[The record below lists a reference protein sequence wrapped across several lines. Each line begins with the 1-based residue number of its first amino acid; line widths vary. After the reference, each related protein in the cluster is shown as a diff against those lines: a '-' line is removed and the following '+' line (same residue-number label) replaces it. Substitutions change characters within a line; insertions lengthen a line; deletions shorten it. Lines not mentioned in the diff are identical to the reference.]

1 MSRRAERLTG
11 ATPTPETLRRAT
23 EHRSPVDKDGAAS
36 WSWTALTLLAAALR
50 DHDAPTT
57 SCALLV
63 GPSPRGVV
71 GSAARPDGDGWH
83 VSVFVD
89 EGHAHSAPAP
99 AADEQ
104 RYLVEDLV
112 AVHTLAH
119 GGLPPDAAGLL
130 ELYLP
135 YALGSLHARRV
146 GRPFTVSHF
155 AQSLDGRIATDE
167 GDSRWIG
174 CDENRVHAHRMRALC
189 DGILIGARTLRTD
202 QPALTVRHTDGPDP
216 VRIVLGH
223 AADVGCLERAGPSP
237 ILVVGEGNGNDPTSS
252 QVERVAL
259 PRDNGLI
266 ATTSVLR
273 ELYAHGI
280 RSLYI
285 EGGSTT
291 TSAFLAEGNIDVL
304 QLHISP
310 MIIGPGVNSFS
321 KPGIQSVA
329 ESVRFR
335 RHVYQPIGD
344 GVMFVGRV
352 AP

>member
-1 MSRRAERLTG
+1 MSRPTERLTG
-11 ATPTPETLRRAT
+11 ATPTPETLRRAA
-23 EHRSPVDKDGAAS
+23 EHRSPGEQDGTAS
-36 WSWTALTLLAAALR
+36 WSWTALTLLTAALR
-50 DHDAPTT
+50 EHDAPAT

-63 GPSPRGVV
+63 GPSPRCVL
-71 GSAARPDGDGWH
+71 GSPTRPDGDGWH

-89 EGHAHSAPAP
+89 DDAARSAPAP
-99 AADEQ
+99 AAGEQ
-104 RYLVEDLV
+104 RYLVEDLI
-112 AVHTLAH
+112 AVRTLAG
-119 GGLPPDAAGLL
+119 GGLPPEAAALF

-146 GRPFTVSHF
+146 GRPLTVSHF
-155 AQSLDGRIATDE
+155 AQSLDGRIATDV

-202 QPALTVRHTDGPDP
+202 QPALTVRHTEGPDP

-223 AADVGCLERAGPSP
+223 ASDVGCLERAGPSP
-237 ILVVGEGNGNDPTSS
+237 ILVVGEGDDPTSP

-310 MIIGPGVNSFS
+310 MIIGPGINSFS
-321 KPGIQSVA
+321 KPGIRSVD

-335 RHVYQPIGD
+335 RYVYQPIGD

-352 AP
+352 VS

>member
-1 MSRRAERLTG
+1 
-11 ATPTPETLRRAT
+11 
-23 EHRSPVDKDGAAS
+23 V
-36 WSWTALTLLAAALR
+36 LAAALR
-50 DHDAPTT
+50 EYDGQATCC
-57 SCALLV
+57 SLLV
-63 GPSPRGVV
+63 GPTPRCVV
-71 GSAARPDGDGWH
+71 GAPTRPDGEGWH

-89 EGHAHSAPAP
+89 DGVARSAPAP

-112 AVHTLAH
+112 AVRALA
-119 GGLPPDAAGLL
+119 GGALPADAAALF

-135 YALGSLHARRV
+135 YALGPLHARRV

-155 AQSLDGRIATDE
+155 AQSLDGRIATDV

-216 VRIVLGH
+216 VRIVLGR
-223 AADVGCLERAGPSP
+223 ASDVACLERAGPSP
-237 ILVVGEGNGNDPTSS
+237 ILLVGEGDDPTSP

-321 KPGIQSVA
+321 KPGIHSVT
-329 ESVRFR
+329 ESVRFQ
-335 RHVYQPIGD
+335 RHVYQSVGD

-352 AP
+352 AL

>member
-1 MSRRAERLTG
+1 MHAPRL
-11 ATPTPETLRRAT
+11 
-23 EHRSPVDKDGAAS
+23 
-36 WSWTALTLLAAALR
+36 
-50 DHDAPTT
+50 
-57 SCALLV
+57 
-63 GPSPRGVV
+63 
-71 GSAARPDGDGWH
+71 
-83 VSVFVD
+83 
-89 EGHAHSAPAP
+89 
-99 AADEQ
+99 
-104 RYLVEDLV
+104 
-112 AVHTLAH
+112 
-119 GGLPPDAAGLL
+119 
-130 ELYLP
+130 
-135 YALGSLHARRV
+135 

-202 QPALTVRHTDGPDP
+202 QPALTVRHTEGPDP
-216 VRIVLGH
+216 VRIVLGR
-223 AADVGCLERAGPSP
+223 ASDVGCLERAGPSP
-237 ILVVGEGNGNDPTSS
+237 IFVVGDGDGDGDHPTSP
-252 QVERVAL
+252 QVQRVPL

-273 ELYAHGI
+273 ELFAHGI

-310 MIIGPGVNSFS
+310 MIMGPGINSFS
-321 KPGIQSVA
+321 KPGIHSVT
-329 ESVRFR
+329 ESVRFQ
-335 RHVYQPIGD
+335 RHLYQPIGD

-352 AP
+352 AT

>member
-1 MSRRAERLTG
+1 MAVTAVEG
-11 ATPTPETLRRAT
+11 A
-23 EHRSPVDKDGAAS
+23 VS
-36 WSWTALTLLAAALR
+36 WSWTALTLLADAVRGHAGDAA
-50 DHDAPTT
+50 

-63 GPSPRGVV
+63 GPSPRVAV
-71 GSAARPDGDGWH
+71 DSSDRLDGDGWD

-89 EGHAHSAPAP
+89 AEAARGAPEPRAG
-99 AADEQ
+99 EH
-104 RYLVEDLV
+104 RYLIEDLV
-112 AVHTLAH
+112 AVRTLAE
-119 GGLPPDAAGLL
+119 GGLPADAAALF

-135 YALGSLHARRV
+135 YAVGSLHALRFR
-146 GRPFTVSHF
+146 RPFTVSHF
-155 AQSLDGRIATDE
+155 AQSLDGRIATDG

-202 QPALTVRHTDGPDP
+202 QPSLTVRHADGRDP
-216 VRIVLGH
+216 VRIVLGR
-223 AADVGCLERAGPSP
+223 ASDVACLERAGPSP
-237 ILVVGEGNGNDPTSS
+237 ILVVGDGDDPSS
-252 QVERVAL
+252 TQVERVPL

-266 ATTSVLR
+266 STTSVLQ
-273 ELYAHGI
+273 ELYTHGI

-304 QLHISP
+304 QLHIAP
-310 MIIGPGVNSFS
+310 MIIGPGINSFS

-329 ESVRFR
+329 ESVRFS
-335 RHVYQPIGD
+335 RHVYQRIGD
-344 GVMFVGRV
+344 GMMFVGRV